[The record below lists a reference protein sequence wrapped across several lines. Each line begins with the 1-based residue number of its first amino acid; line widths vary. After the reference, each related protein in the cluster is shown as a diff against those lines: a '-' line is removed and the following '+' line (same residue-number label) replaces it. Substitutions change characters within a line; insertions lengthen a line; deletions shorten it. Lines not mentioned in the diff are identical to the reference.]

1 MPPGDFNKYATFTT
15 KYFLLRLPNKLQS
28 SKFNDPHVKAN
39 LLLQAHMSRMQLSA
53 ELQQDTEVIL
63 FLSILLI

>member
-15 KYFLLRLPNKLQS
+15 KYYLLRLPNKLQS

-63 FLSILLI
+63 FLWILLI

>member
-1 MPPGDFNKYATFTT
+1 MIFQSMLKT
-15 KYFLLRLPNKLQS
+15 KCFVPRLPNKLQS

-63 FLSILLI
+63 T